1 MAFNLFEVC
10 FGMYLPALGV
20 IRGKLL
26 PEESRTTLMHII
38 KIPSY
43 FSGGVTFLYM
53 TQIEN
58 SGSEQIWLLLT
69 GLLAVSWLCSVLLK
83 NLTENTE
90 EEAIA

>member
-1 MAFNLFEVC
+1 
-10 FGMYLPALGV
+10 MYLPALGV

-53 TQIEN
+53 TQIED
-58 SGSEQIWLLLT
+58 SGSEQIWLVLT
-69 GLLAVSWLCSVLLK
+69 GLLTVSWFCSVILK
-83 NLTENTE
+83 NMSENTE
-90 EEAIA
+90 EQEISK